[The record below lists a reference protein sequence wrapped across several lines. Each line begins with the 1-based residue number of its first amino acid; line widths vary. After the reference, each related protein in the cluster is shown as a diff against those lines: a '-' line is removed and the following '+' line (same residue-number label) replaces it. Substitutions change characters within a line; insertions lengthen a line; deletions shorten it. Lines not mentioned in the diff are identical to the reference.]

1 MRNPRL
7 ISFARYVG
15 LGAAILV
22 PALVVAQSLPLAE
35 NLRAGQVMRAED
47 ILQMRDALQNAL
59 GRVAQL
65 EATAQAPLSKDRVE
79 VREAAIAVAP
89 GAIATASARC
99 DDAADIAIDCN
110 CGGDN
115 GEGTNGSTQ
124 LDQRIIQT
132 QNPAGGVSQ
141 CDCVAQNV
149 GTNANARVFAR
160 VTCLVP

>member
-7 ISFARYVG
+7 VSFARYVG

-22 PALVVAQSLPLAE
+22 PALVVAQSLPPAQ
-35 NLRAGQVMRAED
+35 NLRAGQLMRAED
-47 ILQMRDALQNAL
+47 ILQMRDALQSAL
-59 GRVAQL
+59 DRINQL
-65 EATAQAPLSKDRVE
+65 ENAAQSQLSKDQVE
-79 VREAAIAVAP
+79 VREGVAAVAP
-89 GAIATASARC
+89 GAVATATARC
-99 DDAADIAIDCN
+99 DDAADIAVDCN

-115 GEGTNGSTQ
+115 GPGTNGSTQ

-149 GTNANARVFAR
+149 GTNANARVIAR